1 MDHFT
6 DREQAG
12 DILAEKLAV
21 LKPRF
26 TNPIVLG
33 IPRGG
38 VSVGYRISKELDI
51 PLDIIVLRKLPV
63 PYNPETGFGAV
74 TLDKT
79 VIFNEELMMRMN
91 LSQKEINE
99 IIDDVYVE
107 VLRRNKVY
115 RKNKPF
121 PSLSGRSVIL
131 TDDGLATGFTMLA
144 AVRFAKKNKAKEII
158 VAVPVAHR
166 QSYELVKK
174 EADKTIVLHVSDLP
188 YFAVASFYDEF
199 PDMSDKG
206 VIAYLEEK

>member
-99 IIDDVYVE
+99 IIDDV
-107 VLRRNKVY
+107 
-115 RKNKPF
+115 
-121 PSLSGRSVIL
+121 
-131 TDDGLATGFTMLA
+131 
-144 AVRFAKKNKAKEII
+144 
-158 VAVPVAHR
+158 
-166 QSYELVKK
+166 
-174 EADKTIVLHVSDLP
+174 
-188 YFAVASFYDEF
+188 
-199 PDMSDKG
+199 
-206 VIAYLEEK
+206 